1 MNENEGKKERKKGEK
16 RKIDKGEKYEKQ
28 GIGEQGG
35 GEKLTKRRERKM
47 RGESFSDVDKKKE
60 TMNKSR

>member
-35 GEKLTKRRERKM
+35 GEKLTMRREKNE
-47 RGESFSDVDKKKE
+47 RGKFF
-60 TMNKSR
+60 